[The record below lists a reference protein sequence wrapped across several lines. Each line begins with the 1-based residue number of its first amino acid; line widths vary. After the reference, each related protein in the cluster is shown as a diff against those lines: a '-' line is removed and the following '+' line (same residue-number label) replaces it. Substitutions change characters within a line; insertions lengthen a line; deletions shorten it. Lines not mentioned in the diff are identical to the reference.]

1 MWPTI
6 LQNLF
11 TTQYRHLRLIFYYLV
26 AHAYGTPYIAFPLC
40 KYVVRLKKKKKGKR
54 KKIVRKREQEEFGE
68 A

>member
-26 AHAYGTPYIAFPLC
+26 ARAYGTPYIAFPLC
-40 KYVVRLKKKKKGKR
+40 KYVVQVKKK
-54 KKIVRKREQEEFGE
+54 KKIVRKREQEKLGK
-68 A
+68 

>member
-26 AHAYGTPYIAFPLC
+26 ARAYGTPYIAFPLC
-40 KYVVRLKKKKKGKR
+40 KYVVQVKK
-54 KKIVRKREQEEFGE
+54 KKIVRKREQEKLGK
-68 A
+68 